1 VEPVLLFIEGWWW
14 IAPAAAGAGAAGYT
28 AMTTN
33 RRRARRLELDA
44 ARHEERT
51 AYRELQ
57 SAKAEV
63 RAAKGAL
70 LAMKASPGASLPAL
84 AEARRRF
91 ARAREAERSS
101 SLTLRASRSWLKATD
116 LRYHST
122 PRDAPLP
129 IAALVARHDAVTARW
144 LAYET
149 DAATALSFPQ
159 MLDPQHPA
167 TLAFLRAQ
175 RDAQTLRA
183 AATQGRV
190 SPQTYLAYR
199 NAVQDAESTFAAAEA
214 DARGEVREGGAPAL
228 PWVSLAPLAEWIPRA
243 ADALGQAAQ
252 VIAEVRAAVPAK
264 RNGTAPRRD
273 SRA

>member
-44 ARHEERT
+44 ARHEERL

-57 SAKAEV
+57 TAKAEV
-63 RAAKGAL
+63 SAAKGAM
-70 LAMKASPGASLPAL
+70 LAIKSSPGTSLPAL
-84 AEARRRF
+84 VEARRRF

-101 SLTLRASRSWLKATD
+101 WLALRASRSWLKATD
-116 LRYHST
+116 LRYRST

-129 IAALVARHDAVTARW
+129 IAALLGRHDAITARW

-149 DAATALSFPQ
+149 DATTALSYPQ

-183 AATQGRV
+183 AATEDRV

-199 NAVQDAESTFAAAEA
+199 NAVQDAESTFIAAEA
-214 DARGEVREGGAPAL
+214 DARGEVRDGSPGL
-228 PWVSLAPLAEWIPRA
+228 PWVSLAAPLADWIPRA
-243 ADALGQAAQ
+243 ADAIGQAAR
-252 VIAEVRAAVPAK
+252 VVAEVRATMPSK
-264 RNGTAPRRD
+264 RNDSAPRADPRD
-273 SRA
+273 

>member
-1 VEPVLLFIEGWWW
+1 
-14 IAPAAAGAGAAGYT
+14 
-28 AMTTN
+28 MTTN

-44 ARHEERT
+44 ARHEERL

-57 SAKAEV
+57 AAKAEV
-63 RAAKGAL
+63 SAAKGAL
-70 LAMKASPGASLPAL
+70 LAMKASPYASLPAL
-84 AEARRRF
+84 VEARRRF

-101 SLTLRASRSWLKATD
+101 SLALRASRSWLRATD

-129 IAALVARHDAVTARW
+129 VAALVARHDAITARW

-149 DAATALSFPQ
+149 DATTALSFPQ

-183 AATQGRV
+183 AATQARV
-190 SPQTYLAYR
+190 SPVTYLAYR
-199 NAVQDAESTFAAAEA
+199 DAVREAESTFVIAEA
-214 DARGEVREGGAPAL
+214 DARGEVRESVPGPSWVAL
-228 PWVSLAPLAEWIPRA
+228 TPLTEWLPRA
-243 ADALGQAAQ
+243 ADVLTEAAR
-252 VIAEVRAAVPAK
+252 VIAEVRDVVPT
-264 RNGTAPRRD
+264 RRSHTARREGPRD
-273 SRA
+273 

>member
-1 VEPVLLFIEGWWW
+1 
-14 IAPAAAGAGAAGYT
+14 
-28 AMTTN
+28 MTTN

-44 ARHEERT
+44 ARHEERA

-57 SAKAEV
+57 AAKAEV
-63 RAAKGAL
+63 RAAKGTL
-70 LAMKASPGASLPAL
+70 LAVKASPGASLPAL
-84 AEARRRF
+84 VEARRRYT
-91 ARAREAERSS
+91 RAREAERSS
-101 SLTLRASRSWLKATD
+101 SLALRASRSWLKATD

-129 IAALVARHDAVTARW
+129 LAALVARHDAVTARW

-183 AATQGRV
+183 AATQGKV

-214 DARGEVREGGAPAL
+214 DARGEVHEGAPGP
-228 PWVSLAPLAEWIPRA
+228 PWVSLAPLADWIPRA
-243 ADALGQAAQ
+243 ADAIGQAAR
-252 VIAEVRAAVPAK
+252 VVAEVRATMPAK
-264 RNGTAPRRD
+264 RNDPAPRAD
-273 SRA
+273 PRA